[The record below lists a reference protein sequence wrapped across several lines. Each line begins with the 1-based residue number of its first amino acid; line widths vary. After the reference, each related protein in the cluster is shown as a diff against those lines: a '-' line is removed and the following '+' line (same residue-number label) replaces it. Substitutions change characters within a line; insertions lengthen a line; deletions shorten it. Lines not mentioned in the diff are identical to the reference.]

1 MQSKCSLQPS
11 LFESVSICKHEVIA
25 ISTTLP
31 LSLPLTNPKYF
42 VGKEKEV
49 KVLTA
54 KVNDA
59 EKRHKMFKSPTG
71 KQELYKTDFKI
82 EGFFLGISKDLIFKL
97 IFEKNLQTNS

>member
-1 MQSKCSLQPS
+1 MEFATELVW
-11 LFESVSICKHEVIA
+11 ECKHLQTW
-25 ISTTLP
+25 SYCYFYHP
-31 LSLPLTNPKYF
+31 PSLPLTNPKDF